1 MLYCKFF
8 LMFIILNVLFFPIKT
23 MQGTSDTFFSYVI
36 KVANYFCLRIGMKF
50 YSGTKYVTLETS
62 SKNSLL
68 DSDLIIGNKFTHLK
82 LRN

>member
-1 MLYCKFF
+1 
-8 LMFIILNVLFFPIKT
+8 
-23 MQGTSDTFFSYVI
+23 MQGTFDTSLSYVI

-50 YSGTKYVTLETS
+50 YSGTKYVTLETG

-82 LRN
+82 LLN